1 MAANPSS
8 NGDDEIVG
16 INVTPLVDV
25 VLVLLVV
32 LMVTAGYIA
41 SKAIPVDLPKA
52 ATGESI
58 ARTLAISLDQAGK
71 LYLDGAATTETEL
84 HTRVAAAKRASPE
97 LRAVIAADGRV
108 PHARV
113 VRLIDLLRQEHVNE
127 FALDVRPE
135 DLAKKD

>member
-1 MAANPSS
+1 MAASTSS

-32 LMVTAGYIA
+32 LMVTAGYIT
-41 SKAIPVDLPKA
+41 SKAIPVDLPEA
-52 ATGESI
+52 ATGESM
-58 ARTLAISLDQAGK
+58 ARTLSISLDQAGK
-71 LYLDGAATTETEL
+71 LYLDGTATSEAEL
-84 HTRVAAAKRASPE
+84 HERVASAKRAHPE

-113 VRLIDLLRQEHVNE
+113 VQLIDLLRQEHVNE